1 MSGSRV
7 HIFYFTVIWLILIQ
21 NKTTQLQDLGFKII
35 IYIEAGTG
43 KITLHRTH
51 NSYTQE
57 LTRTKFK
64 NLRSWRSSDRE
75 DDFTSHVRVQLFPL
89 KRLRITDAWS
99 SHSNKG
105 VPQTHSNKRVIQRD
119 RQGKKKPNKTEEKRS
134 GWRGG
139 KNHRIICTAFV
150 KIHLVMILR
159 NHEHLSS
166 FESTELQLHQD
177 FCTVLVSS

>member
-7 HIFYFTVIWLILIQ
+7 RIFYFTVIWLILIQ

-35 IYIEAGTG
+35 IYGEAGTG

-57 LTRTKFK
+57 LTRTKFQ

-105 VPQTHSNKRVIQRD
+105 VPQTHSNKRVTQRD
-119 RQGKKKPNKTEEKRS
+119 SKEKRNQIKQRKK
-134 GWRGG
+134 GRGEEEAKTTG
-139 KNHRIICTAFV
+139 
-150 KIHLVMILR
+150 
-159 NHEHLSS
+159 LSARHS
-166 FESTELQLHQD
+166 LKYT
-177 FCTVLVSS
+177 SSWYSAIMNT